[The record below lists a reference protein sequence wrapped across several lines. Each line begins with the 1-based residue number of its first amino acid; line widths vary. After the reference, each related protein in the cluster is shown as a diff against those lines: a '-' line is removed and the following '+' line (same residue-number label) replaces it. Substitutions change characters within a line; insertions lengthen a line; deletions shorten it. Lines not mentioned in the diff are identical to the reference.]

1 MGCRGSEYNRA
12 RSWAVAAALALSAC
26 AGGAP
31 DDQITVIAVSQGD
44 PAPQA
49 GMTLTLAPASRASA
63 TAAPV
68 HLTAAVEPDGVAD
81 TRPPTPDAP
90 CTAIEQR
97 RCERGIG
104 SLDACNR
111 CRAHSQPH
119 CGDGV
124 CADNETDATCG
135 ADCGCAAE
143 GHDCGT
149 VAPFGCYCDS
159 HCAATGDCCADAEL
173 ICRASGTSLAALDP
187 ERR

>member
-1 MGCRGSEYNRA
+1 L
-12 RSWAVAAALALSAC
+12 WAVAAALALSAC
-26 AGGAP
+26 AGSAP
-31 DDQITVIAVSQGD
+31 DDQLTVIAVSQGD

-49 GMTLTLAPASRASA
+49 GMTLTLAPAGNASA
-63 TAAPV
+63 TATPV
-68 HLTAAVEPDGVAD
+68 FARAVAPDGAAD
-81 TRPPTPDAP
+81 TRPPRADAP
-90 CTAIEQR
+90 CTALEQR

-111 CRAHSQPH
+111 CRAHSSLKH

-124 CADNETDATCG
+124 CSDSETDATCG

-149 VAPFGCYCDS
+149 VAPFGCYCDA

-173 ICRASGTSLAALDP
+173 ICRASGTSLAALES